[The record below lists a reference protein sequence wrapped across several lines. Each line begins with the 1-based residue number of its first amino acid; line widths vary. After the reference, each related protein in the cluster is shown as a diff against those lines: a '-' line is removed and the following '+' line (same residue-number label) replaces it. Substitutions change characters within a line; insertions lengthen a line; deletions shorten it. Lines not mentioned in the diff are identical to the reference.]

1 MKKVKYKAAVDLL
14 RLLEPPLL
22 LRHPSQKVTNNL
34 NLQEGQLVVSP
45 LATGTVKPVLEA
57 VLVKDKKGTFRTD
70 AVC

>member
-45 LATGTVKPVLEA
+45 LAIGKVKPVLEA